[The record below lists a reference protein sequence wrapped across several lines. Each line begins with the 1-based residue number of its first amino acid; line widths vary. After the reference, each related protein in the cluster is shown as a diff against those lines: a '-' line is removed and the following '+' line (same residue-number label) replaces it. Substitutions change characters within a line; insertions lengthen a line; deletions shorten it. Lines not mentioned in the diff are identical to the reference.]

1 MSNNAVEEAE
11 KAYQAQFKK
20 KVDLFAGM
28 TSRHRKGKLPPAI
41 RKAKKKDER
50 KRRKKNRKSVR

>member
-1 MSNNAVEEAE
+1 MSSNAVEDAE

-28 TSRHRKGKLPPAI
+28 TSFHLK
-41 RKAKKKDER
+41 
-50 KRRKKNRKSVR
+50 